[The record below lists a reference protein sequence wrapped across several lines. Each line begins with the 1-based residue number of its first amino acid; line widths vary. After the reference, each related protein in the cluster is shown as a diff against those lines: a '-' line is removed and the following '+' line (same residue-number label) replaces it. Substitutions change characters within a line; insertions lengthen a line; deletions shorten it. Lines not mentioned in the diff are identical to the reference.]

1 MLRNTFQPK
10 TSALKNL
17 QDMFEEYPVVT
28 NESLKLKMD
37 DIGQI
42 DIEGDEKVNG
52 LDPKQQVISRLLTSI
67 NPFSQFVMQEMV

>member
-17 QDMFEEYPVVT
+17 QEMFNDYPVVT

-37 DIGQI
+37 TLGKI
-42 DIEGDEKVNG
+42 DIQDDEKAEVSKPTNE
-52 LDPKQQVISRLLTSI
+52 LNPK
-67 NPFSQFVMQEMV
+67 

>member
-42 DIEGDEKVNG
+42 DIDGEELVNG
-52 LDPKQQVISRLLTSI
+52 LD
-67 NPFSQFVMQEMV
+67 

>member
-17 QDMFEEYPVVT
+17 QEMFNDYPVVT

-37 DIGQI
+37 TLGKI
-42 DIEGDEKVNG
+42 DTKDDEKVEE
-52 LDPKQQVISRLLTSI
+52 
-67 NPFSQFVMQEMV
+67 SQ

>member
-17 QDMFEEYPVVT
+17 QEMFNDYPVVT

-37 DIGQI
+37 TLGKI
-42 DIEGDEKVNG
+42 DIQDDENAT
-52 LDPKQQVISRLLTSI
+52 DNQPI
-67 NPFSQFVMQEMV
+67 NELNSK

>member
-42 DIEGDEKVNG
+42 DIDGEERVNG
-52 LDPKQQVISRLLTSI
+52 LD
-67 NPFSQFVMQEMV
+67 

>member
-17 QDMFEEYPVVT
+17 QEMFNDYPVVT

-37 DIGQI
+37 TLGKI
-42 DIEGDEKVNG
+42 DIQDDEKAEDSKPTNE
-52 LDPKQQVISRLLTSI
+52 LNPK
-67 NPFSQFVMQEMV
+67 

>member
-17 QDMFEEYPVVT
+17 QEMFNDYPVVT

-37 DIGQI
+37 TLGKI
-42 DIEGDEKVNG
+42 DIQDDDKAEESQLSNE
-52 LDPKQQVISRLLTSI
+52 LNPK
-67 NPFSQFVMQEMV
+67 

>member
-17 QDMFEEYPVVT
+17 QEMFNDYPVVT

-37 DIGQI
+37 TLGKI
-42 DIEGDEKVNG
+42 DIQDDDKTEESQPSNE
-52 LDPKQQVISRLLTSI
+52 LNPK
-67 NPFSQFVMQEMV
+67 